1 LLEFRRTSENL
12 VNQESELHP
21 ALATINSFKISL
33 GKINKK
39 NFSHLGKNSKQ
50 NV

>member
-1 LLEFRRTSENL
+1 LLEFRRISENL
-12 VNQESELHP
+12 INQESELHP

-39 NFSHLGKNSKQ
+39 TLVISVKIVNRTF
-50 NV
+50 